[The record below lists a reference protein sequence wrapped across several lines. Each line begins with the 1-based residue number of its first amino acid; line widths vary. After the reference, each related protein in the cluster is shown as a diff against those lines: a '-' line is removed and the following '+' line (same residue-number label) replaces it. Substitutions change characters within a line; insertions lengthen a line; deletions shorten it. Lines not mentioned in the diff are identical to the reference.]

1 MSLHLDTEHPAVA
14 RVRRALAAAGCAVEP
29 RWLDDATHTAAQA
42 AEALGVPLG
51 AIAKSVLLRFG
62 EQAVLCITAGD
73 RRVNAACISAE
84 FGAEFGPNKKADADF
99 VRRHTGFAIGGVAPL
114 GFEPAPGSAAPQ
126 VLMDPSLMRFET
138 VWAAAGHPRTVFGLP
153 PLELLQRSQARLMS
167 FTDET

>member
-1 MSLHLDTEHPAVA
+1 MSQTHDDSHPGVA
-14 RVRRALAAAGCAVEP
+14 RVRGALRAAGCQAEP
-29 RWLDDATHTAAQA
+29 RWLDEATHTAAQA

-73 RRVNAACISAE
+73 RRVNAASLSAE
-84 FGAEFGPNKKADADF
+84 FGQKFGPHQKADADF

-114 GFEPAPGSAAPQ
+114 GFEPSPGSAAPQ

-153 PLELLQRSQARLMS
+153 PQQLLQHSQARLTP
-167 FTDET
+167 FADET